1 MCTLSV
7 VTRENGYCIAMN
19 RDERIVRGAGTPA
32 EKHEFGGTQA
42 VYPGDGAGGTW
53 IAANEHGVALALLNW
68 NDVVPRRVD
77 PSEARSRGRLIPALI
92 DTRSLTELRAVLD
105 MLDLEGM
112 LPFVLVGVFPADRE
126 IWEWRW
132 NSSSLESRVHEWQP
146 RHWFSSSLSDLKAQ
160 SLRGKLCNEAWAEPD
175 AGSVA
180 WLRRLHTSHAGGPG
194 PFSVCVHR
202 EDVKTLSY
210 TELACTPKAVQ
221 CVHFVGNPCTMDDPG
236 AVIEIHRSASVVV
249 PAGRLDSS
257 AIV

>member
-7 VTRENGYCIAMN
+7 VTRENGYHIAMN
-19 RDERIVRGAGTPA
+19 RDERIARGAGTPA
-32 EKHEFGGTQA
+32 EEHELGGTQA

-92 DTRSLTELRAVLD
+92 DTRSLAELRAVLD

-112 LPFVLVGVFPADRE
+112 LPFVLVGVFPAERE

-132 NSSSLESRVHEWQP
+132 NSAALESRVHEWQP

-160 SLRGKLCNEAWAEPD
+160 SLRGKFCNDAWAEAD
-175 AGSVA
+175 AGTLA
-180 WLRRLHTSHAGGPG
+180 WLRRLHASHAGGPG
-194 PFSVCVHR
+194 PFSTCVHR
-202 EDVKTLSY
+202 DDARTQSY
-210 TELACTPKAVQ
+210 TELTCTPAAVQ
-221 CVHFVGNPCTMDDPG
+221 CAHFIGSPCTMSGPDS
-236 AVIEIHRSASVVV
+236 VIEIHRSARTV
-249 PAGRLDSS
+249 ATAAQLDSS